1 MASSLGPTWLVL
13 VKVYNNRSIIGGFS
27 LKGFPCN
34 IGVIVIWFN
43 CLYYLFYF
51 SLNCT

>member
-1 MASSLGPTWLVL
+1 MASSLGLAWPVL
-13 VKVYNNRSIIGGFS
+13 VKVFNKISIIGGFS
-27 LKGFPCN
+27 LEGFPHN
-34 IGVIVIWFN
+34 IDVIAIWFN